1 MTLLMLKWKGL
12 QTKYLILATITAVT
26 AVKNKI
32 ANVSDFAKIINY
44 NTKISE
50 IENKIATGHSHHKNI
65 TTQEFNK
72 LTSNFTATLK
82 QENLAS
88 KIDIANFVK
97 KGQILI
103 IN

>member
-1 MTLLMLKWKGL
+1 MRSEEVRYH
-12 QTKYLILATITAVT
+12 TKK
-26 AVKNKI
+26 KNKI
-32 ANVSDFAKIINY
+32 ANVSDFVKKTNY

-50 IENKIATGHSHHKNI
+50 IESKIATGHDHDKNI